1 MNAPSQSLAH
11 VKELEDRYV
20 MSTFARNNVEFVQG
34 SGMKLTDST
43 GKTYLDFLAGI
54 AVCSLGHNHPVLT
67 KTLQEQA
74 GNLLHVSNY
83 FYVEHRAEVAELINK
98 LANERAGGAERA
110 DESASGEEI
119 AWKTFFRQFLRRGQR
134 MRRSSPAFARNAQAK
149 APTPSSASGEAST
162 DARLKRL
169 PQPCRT
175 ASRMT
180 SSPCPAAFSPAAR
193 TTKTSSSASSPNTAR
208 TFARSCS
215 SPFRAKAAC
224 IP

>member
-74 GNLLHVSNY
+74 GGAAMDNKIVHGRIFGQLL
-83 FYVEHRAEVAELINK
+83 L
-98 LANERAGGAERA
+98 
-110 DESASGEEI
+110 
-119 AWKTFFRQFLRRGQR
+119 FFFPILFGNFFKQL
-134 MRRSSPAFARNAQAK
+134 
-149 APTPSSASGEAST
+149 
-162 DARLKRL
+162 
-169 PQPCRT
+169 
-175 ASRMT
+175 
-180 SSPCPAAFSPAAR
+180 
-193 TTKTSSSASSPNTAR
+193 
-208 TFARSCS
+208 
-215 SPFRAKAAC
+215 
-224 IP
+224 